1 MARLTA
7 RREIAR
13 PSAEVFDFF
22 SDASNNPK
30 WQKGM
35 ISCEWS
41 SPGPIEVGSTY
52 SQHARFM
59 GRDVVSSFVVT
70 ELEQGRSITIET
82 TASTFPI
89 RVTRTVEPIDESS
102 CRVSADISGGPENG
116 LIRLIGPLV
125 EKRAQKSVDADYDRL
140 VQLLES

>member
-1 MARLTA
+1 MRLTA

-13 PSAEVFDFF
+13 PSEEVFAFF

-35 ISCEWS
+35 ISCEWT
-41 SPGPIEVGSTY
+41 SPPPIGVGSTY
-52 SQHARFM
+52 RQRARFM

-70 ELEQGRSITIET
+70 EFEDGRSITIET

-89 RVTRTVEPIDESS
+89 RVTRVVDPVDESS
-102 CRVSADISGGPENG
+102 CCVSADISGGPENW
-116 LIRLIGPLV
+116 LISLIGPMV
-125 EKRAQKSVDADYDRL
+125 EKRAQKSVDSDYDRL